1 MTNKHDERVERIITE
16 SANKTARQIVDGY
29 KSVGTGEVDDFELAG
44 TIYDAMVKTLTTLT
58 KEVREQTLAEVREG
72 LKTMRP
78 ILWNDDP
85 KRHVGNITKYN
96 TINEVLQLL
105 DTLENK

>member
-1 MTNKHDERVERIITE
+1 MTNKHDERVERMMEELEANTYMADHHEGYEMVIKLSRVTE
-16 SANKTARQIVDGY
+16 ILHENG
-29 KSVGTGEVDDFELAG
+29 F
-44 TIYDAMVKTLTTLT
+44 TTLT

-85 KRHVGNITKYN
+85 KRHAGNIIKYN
-96 TINEVLQLL
+96 TINEALQLL